1 MKRTTLTLVLLS
13 FVVNCWTQPSNSS
26 VNLSIWDPFA
36 TLPLSRH
43 QPVWVSLGLPES
55 KTSSLHGISF
65 NLFNGIDYGEMSGI
79 QIAGVYSRIDST
91 AKGFSFA
98 GLYNI
103 QRGSF
108 SGLATSGLMNINRW
122 NLHGIQASAIQ
133 NIEITDL
140 EGVQVAGFMN
150 VIGGMLKGMQ
160 IAAGFNVVNSS
171 HPSVQL
177 AGIVNFGLHDI
188 QGVQMAGIANY
199 ATSLS
204 GVQIGILNFTQHLRG
219 VQIGIINYS
228 ADTNAVK
235 IGLVSVSPRTQV
247 RPVLYWSNASTYNA
261 GMRFMNRFTY
271 SIIGFGTPYDPIHYE
286 SSGLLFYRFGIY
298 HKINHVILSSDL
310 GISYLLFFSSSH
322 GDSGLSR
329 EARMNVEYALPKG
342 ISLFASGGYAVR
354 NYFFGDR
361 ATHWNPIVEIG
372 VILPNILHKK

>member
-43 QPVWVSLGLPES
+43 QPVWFSLGLPES

-122 NLHGIQASAIQ
+122 DLHGIQASAIQ

-160 IAAGFNVVNSS
+160 IAAGFNVVN
-171 HPSVQL
+171 
-177 AGIVNFGLHDI
+177 
-188 QGVQMAGIANY
+188 
-199 ATSLS
+199 
-204 GVQIGILNFTQHLRG
+204 
-219 VQIGIINYS
+219 
-228 ADTNAVK
+228 
-235 IGLVSVSPRTQV
+235 
-247 RPVLYWSNASTYNA
+247 
-261 GMRFMNRFTY
+261 
-271 SIIGFGTPYDPIHYE
+271 
-286 SSGLLFYRFGIY
+286 
-298 HKINHVILSSDL
+298 
-310 GISYLLFFSSSH
+310 
-322 GDSGLSR
+322 
-329 EARMNVEYALPKG
+329 
-342 ISLFASGGYAVR
+342 
-354 NYFFGDR
+354 
-361 ATHWNPIVEIG
+361 
-372 VILPNILHKK
+372 